1 MFTGIIET
9 TGSISSISAE
19 GSNKTFRISSSLAP
33 QLKIDQSLSHDGV
46 CLTVESVTTD
56 SYQVTA
62 IAETLSK
69 SCLSGWKIGKSI
81 NLERCLQINGRLDG
95 HIVQGHVDCTA
106 ICMERQE
113 KQGSWFFRFEFP
125 DSFRNLVIEK
135 GSIAVNG
142 ISLTCF
148 EVTHSSFSVAII
160 PYTFENTNIRDLVK
174 GSLVNIEFD
183 LIGKYVERLYNTKSN
198 R

>member
-160 PYTFENTNIRDLVK
+160 PYTFENTNIRDLVN

-183 LIGKYVERLYNTKSN
+183 LIGKYVERLYSTNFN